1 MLSKVKRVIGKK
13 AEREIPTMMQL
24 SSAYKNVSFEQE
36 CPLFKNMNEYERRKL
51 SQSSRLKV
59 LSKQQNLFM
68 QHSSSDRLFNIAS
81 GVGTVERISSNGR
94 RQILA
99 FIFPG
104 DFVGLSH
111 SSHYEYGVKSLSGM
125 TAYEFKRNTLF
136 TLSEELPTLKNN
148 LREIRS
154 LVLAL
159 TLEQVYLLGQLKA
172 YERVCFMLKQ
182 LLQRIPG
189 ARPDRIELPMTR
201 VDIADYLGLT
211 VETVSRS
218 LSQLK
223 RDGVISTLS
232 PNAIQILKMDAVEEF
247 ADIE

>member
-1 MLSKVKRVIGKK
+1 
-13 AEREIPTMMQL
+13 MMQL
-24 SSAYKNVSFEQE
+24 SSAYQDISFEHD
-36 CPLFKNMNEYERRKL
+36 CPLFKNMHEYEREKL
-51 SQSSRLKV
+51 SQHARLRV

-68 QHSSSDRLFNIAS
+68 QHSPSDRLFNIAS
-81 GVGTVERISSNGR
+81 GVGTVEKISSNGK

-111 SSHYEYGVKSLSGM
+111 SSHYEYGVKSISAM
-125 TAYEFKRNTLF
+125 TAYEFKRNTLLA
-136 TLSEELPTLKNN
+136 LSEELPTLKTNI
-148 LREIRS
+148 RDIRS

-172 YERVCFMLKQ
+172 NERVCFMLKQ

-218 LSQLK
+218 MSQLK
-223 RDGVISTLS
+223 RDGVISTIS
-232 PNAIQILKMDAVEEF
+232 PNAVKILKMDAVEEL

>member
-1 MLSKVKRVIGKK
+1 
-13 AEREIPTMMQL
+13 MMQL
-24 SSAYKNVSFEQE
+24 SSPYKSVSFENE
-36 CPLFKNMNEYERRKL
+36 CPLFKNMSDYEREKL

-59 LSKQQNLFM
+59 LSKQQYLFM
-68 QHSSSDRLFNIAS
+68 QHSPSDRVFNIAS
-81 GVGTVERISSNGR
+81 GVGTVEKISSSGR

-111 SSHYEYGVKSLSGM
+111 SENYEYAVKSLSSL
-125 TAYEFKRNTLF
+125 TAYEFKRSNLF
-136 TLSEELPTLKNN
+136 ALSEELPTLRAN
-148 LREIRS
+148 LKEIRS

-159 TLEQVYLLGQLKA
+159 TLDQVYLLGQLKA

-182 LLQRIPG
+182 LLARIPG

-223 RDGVISTLS
+223 RDGLISTLS
-232 PNAIQILKMDAVEEF
+232 PNAIRILKLEAVEEL
-247 ADIE
+247 ADID